1 MVPCSEFCVEMKKT
15 FLLLFLGEFETFSQ
29 ITVSSKWSGSLDND
43 FKRSLGEFLFH
54 TCFFLTKMYQR
65 ATENKVQDVAKVWKF
80 LNNFPEI
87 QNELFP
93 KIKKKLK
100 KRKIIEQ
107 LIKLLIFVWRY
118 IKRTPFFDVNIKMSV
133 RFFYTP

>member
-100 KRKIIEQ
+100 KKKDNWTTDKIVDFCLKIY
-107 LIKLLIFVWRY
+107 K
-118 IKRTPFFDVNIKMSV
+118 KNPFF
-133 RFFYTP
+133 RCQH